1 MQPKGGII
9 GPEGGII
16 SIWPEG
22 CGVINTL
29 SHIKADNAAISDRGN
44 NDFNQANNSHYS
56 PCFYKTRP
64 IIPIIRL
71 VFAKQGQ

>member
-9 GPEGGII
+9 WPKGGII

-29 SHIKADNAAISDRGN
+29 SHIKADNAANSEGGN

-64 IIPIIRL
+64 IMEIICL
-71 VFAKQGQ
+71 VFTKQGQ